1 MRDAEKVCNITI
13 PKARGILRVPFK
25 RSLHRV
31 SITCWHALMLRARR
45 TWQNLGAGLAV
56 WAEHL
61 VFRELLILL
70 YVTLRFYAEIFFQ
83 MKREVCI
90 FGDYYFFI
98 FLSLFVAHLLTPI
111 LNLLAEVK
119 GGVDGEITLDH
130 MKPPIYEILEA
141 IFWIPRVPL
150 FSGREGHVD
159 QNYEKPA

>member
-1 MRDAEKVCNITI
+1 MII
-13 PKARGILRVPFK
+13 SILADLFFIDSYFVD
-25 RSLHRV
+25 
-31 SITCWHALMLRARR
+31 
-45 TWQNLGAGLAV
+45 
-56 WAEHL
+56 L
-61 VFRELLILL
+61 VFFLQRLP
-70 YVTLRFYAEIFFQ
+70 
-83 MKREVCI
+83 EVCI